1 MPRMLIVDDD
11 PAWRNLYRVTFE
23 TQFEVFE
30 AMDGFQAL
38 SVLDAV
44 RPDVVILDLRMPKMD
59 GFDFVQRL
67 QKRGV
72 HIPIVVCSGTVG
84 FGDRPPITGV
94 HIAAK
99 TPDLRDVWAA
109 LRIAV
114 PEATEV
120 VTSVGKQVAPVDEEL
135 WRD

>member
-11 PAWRNLYRVTFE
+11 PAWRNLYRMTFE
-23 TQFEVFE
+23 SQFEVFE

-44 RPDVVILDLRMPKMD
+44 RPNVVILDLRMPKMD
-59 GFDFVQRL
+59 GFDFIQRL

-72 HIPIVVCSGTVG
+72 RVPIVVCSGTVG

-114 PEATEV
+114 PEAGEV
-120 VTSVGKQVAPVDEEL
+120 AAPAGKRAATVDQEF

>member
-1 MPRMLIVDDD
+1 MSRMLIVDDD
-11 PAWRNLYRVTFE
+11 PAWRNLYRMTFE
-23 TQFEVFE
+23 SQFEVFE

-59 GFDFVQRL
+59 GIDFIQRL

-72 HIPIVVCSGTVG
+72 NIPIVVCSGTVG
-84 FGDRPPITGV
+84 FGDRPSITGV

-114 PEATEV
+114 PEAAEV
-120 VTSVGKQVAPVDEEL
+120 AASASKPVATVDHEL

>member
-11 PAWRNLYRVTFE
+11 PAWRNLYRMTFE
-23 TQFEVFE
+23 SQFEVFE

-59 GFDFVQRL
+59 GFDFIQRL

-72 HIPIVVCSGTVG
+72 RVPIVVCSGTVG
-84 FGDRPPITGV
+84 FGDRPPIAGV

-114 PEATEV
+114 PDTAEV
-120 VTSVGKQVAPVDEEL
+120 AAPVTKRAATVDQES